1 MVALGNVEDCASPR
15 GMQPFVTVADKRVWV
30 QFFQVNRDTSNA
42 VSAIDAAEDAI
53 PATELCEALERHA
66 DAWLGSN
73 RIVDCD
79 ARILATGFD
88 LFDGF
93 LEFGA
98 ELGV

>member
-1 MVALGNVEDCASPR
+1 MALRNVEDRTSPR
-15 GMQPFVTVADKRVWV
+15 SMKPLVTIADECVWV
-30 QFFQVNRDTSNA
+30 QLFKVDRDASNA

-53 PATELCEALERHA
+53 LAAELRQAFEGHA
-66 DAWLGSN
+66 DAGLRSN

-98 ELGV
+98 KLGV